1 MTVELVPVD
10 ERMLERLIVV
20 AVTDAPADDV
30 VPPLD
35 DSGGWNERRLVWLRQ
50 YHRDCRA
57 GLDGPAGQATFAV
70 LDDGHVVGSVRLAV
84 TAHPRELETGMWLA
98 RSARGRG
105 IGADALTAVAAMARS
120 RADAV
125 VLWLTEDQEEARGA
139 LETVGADLGVPDADG
154 ILRATLRVA
163 P

>member
-20 AVTDAPADDV
+20 AVTEAAADEV

-35 DSGGWNERRLVWLRQ
+35 DAGGWNENRLVWLRQ
-50 YHRDCRA
+50 YHRDCRE

-70 LDDGHVVGSVRLAV
+70 LDDGHVVGSARLAL
-84 TAHPRELETGMWLA
+84 TANARELEAGMWLA
-98 RSARGRG
+98 RRARGRG
-105 IGADALTAVAAMARS
+105 IEADTLAAVVELAAS

-125 VLWLTEDQEEARGA
+125 VLWLTEDQEETRGA
-139 LETVGADLGVPDADG
+139 LERVGADLGRPDADG
-154 ILRATLRVA
+154 ILRATVRVA
-163 P
+163 S

>member
-10 ERMLERLIVV
+10 EWMLERLIVV
-20 AVTDAPADDV
+20 AVTEAAADDV

-35 DSGGWNERRLVWLRQ
+35 DAGGWNENRLVWLRQ
-50 YHRDCRA
+50 YHRDCRE

-70 LDDGHVVGSVRLAV
+70 LDDGHVVGSVRLAL
-84 TAHPRELETGMWLA
+84 TGNPRELETGMWLA

-105 IGADALTAVAAMARS
+105 VGAEVLMAVTEVARS

-125 VLWLTEDQEEARGA
+125 VLWLTEDQEEARCA
-139 LETVGADLGVPDADG
+139 LERAGADLGRPDADG
-154 ILRATLRVA
+154 ILRATLRCA
-163 P
+163 S

>member
-20 AVTDAPADDV
+20 AVTEAAADDV

-35 DSGGWNERRLVWLRQ
+35 DAGGWNENRLVWLRQ

-57 GLDGPAGQATFAV
+57 GLDGPAAQASFAV
-70 LDDGHVVGSVRLAV
+70 LDDGHVVGSARLAL
-84 TAHPRELETGMWLA
+84 TANPRELETGMWLA

-105 IGADALTAVAAMARS
+105 IGAEVLTAVAEIASS

-125 VLWLTEDQEEARGA
+125 VLWLTEDQEEARCALQGA
-139 LETVGADLGVPDADG
+139 GADLGRPDADG

-163 P
+163 S